1 MLIMDSKTELGMTF
15 DLDNFQVQA
24 VGALLMGK
32 NVILLAPTGSGKYSV
47 FYLGVHVM
55 RKKYSMPN
63 GVGICLQPLNT
74 ILSEKTNSDL
84 LIKTACLTMSGDA
97 LSAKEATLSYPMD
110 VILSE
115 DVGCLLC

>member
-1 MLIMDSKTELGMTF
+1 
-15 DLDNFQVQA
+15 
-24 VGALLMGK
+24 
-32 NVILLAPTGSGKYSV
+32 
-47 FYLGVHVM
+47 M

-110 VILSE
+110 GILSE
-115 DVGCLLC
+115 DVGCLLGHAESFLSPKGEKYTFLKRF